1 MKRLQLFC
9 HFRLVCSLKTFQRSY
24 KEDCADCFSEEI
36 CKCLFLCLCVRSGI
50 FFELPARQAATEMIH
65 HLMGKKQTTHAG
77 CVIETKQVF
86 FLVNKFCFAVRV
98 LDLDFH
104 PKCWKPSFLFAL
116 LKALTRDFLVVPQQ
130 PEWVT
135 LHGIIIT
142 CCCLQEIFCSIFNG
156 SDFFSSFFKFW
167 SNQRKI
173 LINLQTYWADWCKCF
188 TLSAIWQHV
197 SDNACPRM

>member
-36 CKCLFLCLCVRSGI
+36 CKCLFLCLCVRSGL

-86 FLVNKFCFAVRV
+86 FFGKQVLFCRV
-98 LDLDFH
+98 CARPWF
-104 PKCWKPSFLFAL
+104 PSKM
-116 LKALTRDFLVVPQQ
+116 LKAVVPVCAAESTHSWF
-130 PEWVT
+130 PSGAAATWV
-135 LHGIIIT
+135 GDIT
-142 CCCLQEIFCSIFNG
+142 WNNNHMLLPPGN
-156 SDFFSSFFKFW
+156 
-167 SNQRKI
+167 I
-173 LINLQTYWADWCKCF
+173 LF
-188 TLSAIWQHV
+188 
-197 SDNACPRM
+197 RF